1 VRSLAD
7 SSYDDAISNVAL
19 PASATAAVTAASA
32 HSHPSRTQSD
42 TVQPSGKIEATD
54 SKHAKKRK
62 LYLCGKCGV
71 PKRGHICS
79 NPDVTESR
87 DESSTIGATLSDSS
101 KKYNKV
107 VCGGSNGHCQTTSI
121 AKMILPIPCTTCGT
135 VLRVDYPDTT
145 VSISCPYCSA
155 VMHVQPQHNPTLQT
169 SLPIPRHSRPEA
181 FQPPLIPSIPAA
193 MSVADL
199 HGNTVQSSATIEKPL
214 EVQLEVRP
222 ERVQLQP
229 ESHSVSS
236 GGGAPTPP
244 ELSIPPAGPSV
255 PTSDNNLQPYHITST
270 TPLPCQVKPI
280 PVATSV
286 SEMFQ
291 SSPRR
296 KSLCR

>member
-1 VRSLAD
+1 MEPRWAREDRCGFDDHSVDLSQTPSHAQHPTSLPTSTSNKHPQEEALPRHEVRSLAD

-107 VCGGSNGHCQTTSI
+107 YVVGPMVTARQR
-121 AKMILPIPCTTCGT
+121 A
-135 VLRVDYPDTT
+135 
-145 VSISCPYCSA
+145 
-155 VMHVQPQHNPTLQT
+155 
-169 SLPIPRHSRPEA
+169 SR
-181 FQPPLIPSIPAA
+181 
-193 MSVADL
+193 
-199 HGNTVQSSATIEKPL
+199 
-214 EVQLEVRP
+214 R
-222 ERVQLQP
+222 
-229 ESHSVSS
+229 
-236 GGGAPTPP
+236 
-244 ELSIPPAGPSV
+244 
-255 PTSDNNLQPYHITST
+255 
-270 TPLPCQVKPI
+270 
-280 PVATSV
+280 
-286 SEMFQ
+286 
-291 SSPRR
+291 
-296 KSLCR
+296 